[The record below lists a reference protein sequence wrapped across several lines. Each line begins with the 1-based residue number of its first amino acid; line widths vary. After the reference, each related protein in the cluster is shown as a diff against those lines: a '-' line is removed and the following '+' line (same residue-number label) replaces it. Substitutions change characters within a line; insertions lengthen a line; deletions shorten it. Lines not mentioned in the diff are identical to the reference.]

1 MGIAPGES
9 GGFDR
14 WGGVALDEAHAPVAF
29 LEVDFHELNGQALD
43 GLGDDLERTITWAGG
58 ADVSALRGTPV
69 RLRWFL
75 KDADLYAFQ
84 FPE

>member
-1 MGIAPGES
+1 
-9 GGFDR
+9 
-14 WGGVALDEAHAPVAF
+14 
-29 LEVDFHELNGQALD
+29 VDSHELNGQGLD

-58 ADVSALRGTPV
+58 SDVSALRGTPV
-69 RLRWFL
+69 RLRWVL

>member
-1 MGIAPGES
+1 MRIALEES

-14 WGGVALDEAHAPVAF
+14 WVGVALDEAHAPIAF
-29 LEVDFHELNGQALD
+29 LEVDSQDLD
-43 GLGDDLERTITWAGG
+43 GLGDYLERTITWAGG

>member
-1 MGIAPGES
+1 MRIALEEF

-43 GLGDDLERTITWAGG
+43 GLGDDLERTITWAGE
-58 ADVSALRGTPV
+58 PMC
-69 RLRWFL
+69 LRWGGRPC
-75 KDADLYAFQ
+75 ASGGS
-84 FPE
+84 

>member
-1 MGIAPGES
+1 MRIALEEF

-29 LEVDFHELNGQALD
+29 LEVDFHELNGQ
-43 GLGDDLERTITWAGG
+43 GLEVVGDDLERTITWAGG

>member
-1 MGIAPGES
+1 MRIALEEF

-14 WGGVALDEAHAPVAF
+14 WVGVALDEAHALIAF

-43 GLGDDLERTITWAGG
+43 GLGDDLERTITWAVG

>member
-1 MGIAPGES
+1 
-9 GGFDR
+9 
-14 WGGVALDEAHAPVAF
+14 
-29 LEVDFHELNGQALD
+29 
-43 GLGDDLERTITWAGG
+43 
-58 ADVSALRGTPV
+58 LRGTPV

>member
-1 MGIAPGES
+1 MRIALEEF

-14 WGGVALDEAHAPVAF
+14 WVGVALDKAHAPTAF
-29 LEVDFHELNGQALD
+29 LEVDSHELNGQGLD
-43 GLGDDLERTITWAGG
+43 GLGDDLERTITGAGG

-69 RLRWFL
+69 RLRWVL

>member
-1 MGIAPGES
+1 MRIALEEF

-14 WGGVALDEAHAPVAF
+14 WVGVALDEAHALIAF
-29 LEVDFHELNGQALD
+29 LEVDSHELNGQGLD
-43 GLGDDLERTITWAGG
+43 GLGDDLERTITGAGG

-69 RLRWFL
+69 RLRWVL
-75 KDADLYAFQ
+75 KDVDVYAFQ